1 MANIYDKILRDGKVK
16 LTEMFD
22 RNFTEQGFFGKR
34 WHPTRATK
42 INKAGKQG
50 SILIVTGQM
59 RRSIRSYIRGNS
71 IVFTSNLPYTA
82 LHNEGGTYAV
92 SVRAHT
98 RTSRKGNTYTVRSH
112 TRNMRMPQRQFIGE
126 HARVQQQLADII
138 AKNLQQFSEQL
149 AKNFNRK

>member
-1 MANIYDKILRDGKVK
+1 MANIYDKILKDAKVK
-16 LTEMFD
+16 LTDMFD

-34 WHPTRATK
+34 WVATK
-42 INKAGKQG
+42 ASKVNKSGKQG

-126 HARVQQQLADII
+126 HTRVQQQLADII
-138 AKNLQQFSEQL
+138 AKNLQQMSEQL